1 MWSGQELQEW
11 LFCWFLLSYN
21 SICQSVLLDPK
32 TLRKSLN
39 PSTTEL
45 YEWNHNF
52 IFHQMNPEKNPSVL
66 VLVLARK
73 KTGGR
78 KCSVKYNFLLSFLLS
93 THWVSEIG
101 LLITIGNKHG
111 PLCWSAGQN
120 SFKIHHE
127 CSVERETLVWR
138 QFASNQTL

>member
-78 KCSVKYNFLLSFLLS
+78 KCSVKYNFLHIGSVRLACWLLLE
-93 THWVSEIG
+93 TNTGH
-101 LLITIGNKHG
+101 
-111 PLCWSAGQN
+111 CAGHN
-120 SFKIHHE
+120 SFKIHHKL
-127 CSVERETLVWR
+127 SVERETLVWR
-138 QFASNQTL
+138 QFSSNQNL